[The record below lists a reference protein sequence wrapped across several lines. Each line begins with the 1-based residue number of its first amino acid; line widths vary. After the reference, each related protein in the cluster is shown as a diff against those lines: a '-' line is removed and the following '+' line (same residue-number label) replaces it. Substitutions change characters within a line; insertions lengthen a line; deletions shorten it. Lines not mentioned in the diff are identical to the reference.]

1 MTMASGIRRGTLMA
15 ALALAAASA
24 RPNDEEIRFSATR
37 PTQDPTLIRAHEA
50 LTAGDF
56 VAAEVGYAKTLA
68 RDERNADALHG
79 VAVLAVRRGDHAR
92 AESHYRRAL
101 AADPTD
107 AIAHAGLH
115 GLGCVADTVQEE
127 SRFKTLIAGQPEQH
141 VLRFALGNIYAAQG
155 RWHDARS
162 QYLLAHVADPDQPD
176 YLFNLAVSLEH
187 VQEPRLALER
197 YRAAL
202 AAAARRP
209 ASFDPAQATAAL
221 RALQQAAR

>member
-1 MTMASGIRRGTLMA
+1 MTAAGGIGRGIVMA

-24 RPNDEEIRFSATR
+24 HPDDDGIRFAATR
-37 PTQDPTLIRAHEA
+37 PTPDPTLMRAHEA
-50 LTAGDF
+50 LMAGDF
-56 VAAEVGYAKTLA
+56 AVAEAAYAKALA

-79 VAVLAVRRGDHAR
+79 VAALAVRRGDHAR
-92 AESHYRRAL
+92 AEAHYRRAL

-107 AIAHAGLH
+107 AVAHAGLH
-115 GLGCVADTVQEE
+115 GLGRVADSAHEE

-141 VLRFALGNIYAAQG
+141 VLRFALGNLYAAQG

-162 QYLLAHVADPDQPD
+162 QYLLAHAADPEQPD
-176 YLFNLAVSLEH
+176 YLFNLAVSHEH
-187 VQEPRLALER
+187 VQEPRLARER

-209 ASFDPAQATAAL
+209 ASFEPALATAAL
-221 RALQQAAR
+221 RALQQAPP